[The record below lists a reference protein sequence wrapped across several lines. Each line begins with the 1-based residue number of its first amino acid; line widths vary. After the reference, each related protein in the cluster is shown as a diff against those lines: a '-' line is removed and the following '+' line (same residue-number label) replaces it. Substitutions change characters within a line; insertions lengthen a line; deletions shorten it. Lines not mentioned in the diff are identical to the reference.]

1 MDEAAVRNQLN
12 ELRDILT
19 KTPSRDPVAMASME
33 GLCLAHRAAG
43 EPSLEEC
50 LDYLRVLTKYVAFD
64 LEATR
69 RENRYLRQMLET
81 RPHRDRDEDQ
91 DDGSS

>member
-1 MDEAAVRNQLN
+1 MNEAAIRNQLD
-12 ELRDILT
+12 ELKEILT
-19 KTPSRDPVAMASME
+19 KAPARDPAATASME
-33 GLCLAHRAAG
+33 GFCLARRAAG
-43 EPSLEEC
+43 EPALEEC

-81 RPHRDRDEDQ
+81 RPHRDRDEEQ
-91 DDGSS
+91 DNESS